1 MSFRHGRCLHN
12 NQPAF
17 RAVPLREDHRHG
29 RHPAPHFRAVSI
41 TFVVLRVLVALMF
54 IVASAGP
61 KFFGEA
67 YAVQIFTEIGAGQWL
82 RYLVGF
88 FELAGGIGLL
98 VPRLVAPAAIGLVA
112 LMIGAGY
119 TQVVILDNPV
129 FVITPVILGVLCGL
143 IAWHHRAG
151 LRTLL
156 SR

>member
-1 MSFRHGRCLHN
+1 MT
-12 NQPAF
+12 AT
-17 RAVPLREDHRHG
+17 PLPTARG
-29 RHPAPHFRAVSI
+29 RAVSI

-54 IVASAGP
+54 IVGSAGP

-67 YAVQIFTEIGAGQWL
+67 YAVETFTKIGAGQWL

-88 FELAGGIGLL
+88 FELAGGVGLL
-98 VPRLVAPAAIGLVA
+98 VPMLVVPAAIGLVA
-112 LMIGAGY
+112 LMVGAGF

-143 IAWHHRAG
+143 IAWHYRAS

>member
-1 MSFRHGRCLHN
+1 MTSASL
-12 NQPAF
+12 PATKS
-17 RAVPLREDHRHG
+17 RV
-29 RHPAPHFRAVSI
+29 VTT

-54 IVASAGP
+54 VVASAGP

-67 YAVQIFTEIGAGQWL
+67 YAVQIFTEIGAGQWF
-82 RYLVGF
+82 RYLIAS

-98 VPRLVAPAAIGLVA
+98 VPRLVVPAALGLVG
-112 LMIGAGY
+112 LMIGAGF
-119 TQVVILDNPV
+119 TQVVILGNPV

-143 IAWHHRAG
+143 IAWHYRAT

>member
-1 MSFRHGRCLHN
+1 MT
-12 NQPAF
+12 AT
-17 RAVPLREDHRHG
+17 PLPTARG
-29 RHPAPHFRAVSI
+29 RAVSI

-54 IVASAGP
+54 IVGSAGP

-67 YAVQIFTEIGAGQWL
+67 YAVETFTKIGAGQWL

-88 FELAGGIGLL
+88 FELAGGVGLL
-98 VPRLVAPAAIGLVA
+98 VPMLVVPAAIGLVA
-112 LMIGAGY
+112 LMIGAGF

-129 FVITPVILGVLCGL
+129 FVIMPVILGVLCGL
-143 IAWHHRAG
+143 IAWHYRAS

>member
-1 MSFRHGRCLHN
+1 MT
-12 NQPAF
+12 AT
-17 RAVPLREDHRHG
+17 PLPTSRN
-29 RHPAPHFRAVSI
+29 RAVSI
-41 TFVVLRVLVALMF
+41 TFLVLRVLVALMF

-67 YAVQIFTEIGAGQWL
+67 YAVQTFTEIGAGQWL

-98 VPRLVAPAAIGLVA
+98 VPRLIVPAALGLVG
-112 LMIGAGY
+112 LMIGAGF

-129 FVITPVILGVLCGL
+129 FVITPIVLGVLCGL
-143 IAWHHRAG
+143 FAWYYRAS